1 MEQSTCKIIHNAFL
15 CPFVYLVSMSLWI
28 SCNVYNF
35 RIYIYIYNSFVN
47 SKWTFFK
54 LNKNYLSNYC
64 SLKYSAQSTESV
76 EMQLRKR
83 YTSKMFFYIIIN
95 TCGCTY
101 AWSLF
106 SHTYTAE
113 TKVKPHPQFCKL
125 RREVSTKKIKRI
137 KG

>member
-1 MEQSTCKIIHNAFL
+1 MHFFVHLSISSQCL
-15 CPFVYLVSMSLWI
+15 CGSVVMYTISVY
-28 SCNVYNF
+28 
-35 RIYIYIYNSFVN
+35 IYIIIYNSFVN

-113 TKVKPHPQFCKL
+113 TKVKPHPQFSKL